1 MKKFALTAA
10 ALAVAFGAAATPTLA
25 ENSANNGLYD
35 FDANIVS
42 VDRVA
47 GTINLSTG
55 QTLDQSVEWFAFPA
69 RASAGDKVRIDIGQ
83 DNTLQGVRVL
93 N

>member
-10 ALAVAFGAAATPTLA
+10 AFAVAFGAAASPALA
-25 ENSANNGLYD
+25 GSNDDDGLYD

-55 QTLDQSVEWFAFPA
+55 QTLDQSVEYFAFPA
-69 RASAGDKVRIDIGQ
+69 RAAAGDKVRVDIGQ